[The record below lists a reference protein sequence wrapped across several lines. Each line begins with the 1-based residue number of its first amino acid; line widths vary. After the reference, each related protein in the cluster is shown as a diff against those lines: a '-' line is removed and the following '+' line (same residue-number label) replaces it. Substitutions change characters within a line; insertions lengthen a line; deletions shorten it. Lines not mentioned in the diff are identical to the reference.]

1 MTRAHPRVRAG
12 PPPDAVPF
20 SLPWSHSEVLEKMD
34 RTFRPRSRRVAPF
47 VALAAAS
54 ALLIAGCSS
63 SSGGKK
69 AEEGGDGASAGK
81 ADTPQM
87 TVALVTHQA
96 PGDTFWDIVRKG
108 AQAAADKD
116 NVKLVYSA
124 DPNAGNQANLVQN
137 AIDQKVDGIAVT
149 LAKPDAMKDVIAK
162 AEKAGIPVV
171 GLNSGTDEWEALNL
185 LSFFGQDESVAGEA
199 LGKKLNETGAKHAVC
214 VIHEQGNIGLESRC
228 AGVKKTFEG
237 QTETLNVNGTDMPSV
252 KSTITAKLRQDD
264 SIDEVVTLGAPFAM
278 TAVQSVAD
286 ADSKAKIA
294 TFDMNKELTDAIKK
308 GDIEFAVDQ
317 QPYLQGY
324 LAIDS
329 LWLYKNNGNYS
340 GGGEQP
346 VLTGPAFVDESNVD
360 AVAQFASKGTR

>member
-1 MTRAHPRVRAG
+1 
-12 PPPDAVPF
+12 
-20 SLPWSHSEVLEKMD
+20 MD
-34 RTFRPRSRRVAPF
+34 RTFRPRSRRARRGAPL

-69 AEEGGDGASAGK
+69 AEERAADAAAGK
-81 ADTPQM
+81 ADTPRM

-116 NVKLVYSA
+116 NVELVYSA
-124 DPNAGNQANLVQN
+124 DPNAGNQANFVQN

-171 GLNSGTDEWEALNL
+171 GINSGMDRWQSLGL

-214 VIHEQGNIGLESRC
+214 VIHEQGNVGLESRC

-237 QTETLNVNGTDMPSV
+237 ETETLNVNGTDMPSV
-252 KSTITAKLRQDD
+252 KSTITAKLKQDS

-286 ADSKAKIA
+286 AGGKAKIA
-294 TFDMNKELTDAIKK
+294 TFDMNKELTSAIKK

-329 LWLYKNNGNYS
+329 LWLYENNGNYS

-346 VLTGPAFVDESNVD
+346 VLTGPAFVDGSNVD
-360 AVAQFASKGTR
+360 TVAEYAAKGTR

>member
-1 MTRAHPRVRAG
+1 
-12 PPPDAVPF
+12 
-20 SLPWSHSEVLEKMD
+20 MD
-34 RTFRPRSRRVAPF
+34 RSSHARSRRFAPA
-47 VALAAAS
+47 VALAAAA
-54 ALLIAGCSS
+54 ALTLAGCSS

-69 AEEGGDGASAGK
+69 ADEEGEAGAAAGK
-81 ADTPQM
+81 ANTPRM

-149 LAKPDAMKDVIAK
+149 LAKPDALRSVLAK

-171 GLNSGTDEWEALNL
+171 GLNSGLADWKKLGL
-185 LSFFGQDESVAGEA
+185 MSFFGQDESVAGEA
-199 LGKKLNETGAKHAVC
+199 FGKKLNEVGSKKALC
-214 VIHEQGNIGLESRC
+214 VIHEQGNVGLTQRC
-228 AGVKKTFEG
+228 DGMKKTFKGSVEN
-237 QTETLNVNGTDMPSV
+237 LYVNGADQPSV
-252 KSTITAKLRQDD
+252 KSTVTAKLRQDGAVD
-264 SIDEVVTLGAPFAM
+264 HVVTLGAPFAM
-278 TAVQSVAD
+278 TAVQSVAESG
-286 ADSKAKIA
+286 SKAKVA
-294 TFDMNKELTDAIKK
+294 TFDLNKELTGAIEKD
-308 GDIEFAVDQ
+308 DIEFAVDQ

-324 LAIDS
+324 LAVDG

-346 VLTGPAFVDESNVD
+346 VLTGPAFVDKSNVK
-360 AVAQFASKGTR
+360 AVAEFASKGTR